1 MKFSIAAIAL
11 FTLSAVAL
19 PATVIR
25 RGASAATVNLIS
37 EVEDFRAD
45 FYDMMGHKTIGYGH
59 DCVAKKD
66 CDSINAP
73 ISNAQGDEI
82 LHKDLVGFEQ
92 CVCAL
97 PNANA
102 LNANQYG
109 ALVSY
114 AFNTGCGGLQQ
125 AWTAAMTSKNFDS
138 ICADLPHTN
147 TLNGVLDNRR
157 KKEAALCSTPTTQ
170 MSGC

>member
-19 PATVIR
+19 PATVVR
-25 RGASAATVNLIS
+25 RGASAATVNL
-37 EVEDFRAD
+37 
-45 FYDMMGHKTIGYGH
+45 IGYGH

-82 LHKDLVGFEQ
+82 LQKDLVGFEQ

-109 ALVSY
+109 ALVSF